1 MVDFNSDI
9 PKGKPE
15 LDPTYWN
22 KFKDNEESQNSPLS
36 NFNTNRALEEISIFN
51 GVKKIKFYIPQFLR
65 VKF

>member
-22 KFKDNEESQNSPLS
+22 KFKDNEDSQNSPLS

-51 GVKKIKFYIPQFLR
+51 GVKK
-65 VKF
+65 